1 MSVMEFETPPA
12 GSEQAA
18 QQVARVAGAVVAN
31 VEKVVVGKTQV
42 VQTAIASL
50 LAGGHVLLEDA
61 PGVAKTVLV
70 KAMAKSLGLSFK
82 RVQCTPDLL
91 PTDVT
96 GASIFN
102 QKTSD
107 FEFRHG
113 PVFANLVLVD
123 ELNRATPRAQSAL
136 LECMAEGQTTVDD
149 RTYDLPKPF
158 QVFATQNPFEYEG
171 TFPLPEAQLD
181 RFAIRMRIGYPS
193 EADEITLLETTR
205 EVHPLESISAV
216 ADAESLIAAQ
226 KAVRQVYVNAEVRGY
241 IARLVRATRQH
252 GDIAVGASPRASMA
266 LFHLSQAVTAVTG
279 RDYVIPD
286 TVRSLAPMVL
296 EHRLALKPE
305 ARIRGRTA
313 ANIVADVVQQIS
325 APVPAKK

>member
-1 MSVMEFETPPA
+1 MDMPSA

-18 QQVARVAGAVVAN
+18 QRVAQLGTTVLTN

-42 VQTAIASL
+42 IQTAISSL

-70 KAMAKSLGLSFK
+70 KALAKSLGLSFK

-102 QKTSD
+102 QKTTD

-123 ELNRATPRAQSAL
+123 ELNRATPRTQSAL
-136 LECMAEGQTTVDD
+136 LECMAEAQTTVDD
-149 RTYDLPKPF
+149 RTYPLPKPF

-205 EVHPLESISAV
+205 ERHPLDSLTAV
-216 ADAESLIAAQ
+216 ADAETVIAAQ
-226 KAVRQVYVNAEVRGY
+226 AAVRQIYINADVRSY
-241 IARLVRATRQH
+241 IARLVRATRVH
-252 GDIAVGASPRASMA
+252 ADVAVGASPRASMS
-266 LFHLSQAVTAVTG
+266 LFHVSQAASAVTG
-279 RDYVIPD
+279 RDYVTPD
-286 TVRSLAPMVL
+286 IVRALAPMVL

-313 ANIVADVVQQIS
+313 TNVVNDILERTP
-325 APVPAKK
+325 APTPSKK

>member
-1 MSVMEFETPPA
+1 MSVTDIDTPPA

-18 QQVARVAGAVVAN
+18 QQVAQIGATVLAN
-31 VEKVVVGKTQV
+31 VEKVVVGKTQAI
-42 VQTAIASL
+42 QTAIASL

-70 KAMAKSLGLSFK
+70 KALSKSLGLMFK

-123 ELNRATPRAQSAL
+123 ELNRATPRTQSAL
-136 LECMAEGQTTVDD
+136 LECMAEGQTTIDD
-149 RTYDLPKPF
+149 RTYELPKPF
-158 QVFATQNPFEYEG
+158 LVFATQNPFEYEG

-205 EVHPLESISAV
+205 ERHPLESISQVTDGPA
-216 ADAESLIAAQ
+216 LISAQ
-226 KAVRQVYVNAEVRGY
+226 HAVRQVFINADVRGY
-241 IARLVRATRQH
+241 IARLVRATRAH
-252 GDIAVGASPRASMA
+252 GDVAVGASPRASMA
-266 LFHLSQAVTAVTG
+266 LFSLSQAASAISG
-279 RDYVIPD
+279 RDYVTPD
-286 TVRSLAPMVL
+286 VVRILAPMVL
-296 EHRLALKPE
+296 EHRISLKPE

-313 ANIVADVVQQIS
+313 TNIVNDILERTP
-325 APVPAKK
+325 APTPSKK

>member
-1 MSVMEFETPPA
+1 MSVTDIDTPPA

-18 QQVARVAGAVVAN
+18 QQVAKIGATVLAN

-42 VQTAIASL
+42 IQTAIASL

-70 KAMAKSLGLSFK
+70 KALAKSLGLTFK

-96 GASIFN
+96 GASVFN
-102 QKTSD
+102 QKTTD

-113 PVFANLVLVD
+113 PVFANLLLVD
-123 ELNRATPRAQSAL
+123 ELNRATPRTQSAL

-149 RTYDLPKPF
+149 RTYPLPKPF

-181 RFAIRMRIGYPS
+181 RFAIRLRIGYPS
-193 EADEITLLETTR
+193 EADEVTLLETTR
-205 EVHPLESISAV
+205 ERHPLETISAV
-216 ADAESLIAAQ
+216 ADAKSLMNAQ
-226 KAVRQVYVNAEVRGY
+226 AAVRQIFINNDVRTY
-241 IARLVRATRQH
+241 IAKLVRATRAH
-252 GDIAVGASPRASMA
+252 GDVAVGASPRASMA
-266 LFHLSQAVTAVTG
+266 LFHLSQAASAITG
-279 RDYVIPD
+279 RDYVTPD
-286 TVRSLAPMVL
+286 IVRVLAPMVL

-313 ANIVADVVQQIS
+313 ANIVNDVLERTP
-325 APVPAKK
+325 APTPSKK

>member
-1 MSVMEFETPPA
+1 MSITELDTPPA
-12 GSEQAA
+12 GSEEAA
-18 QQVARVAGAVVAN
+18 RQVAEVGAIVLAN

-42 VQTAIASL
+42 IQTAIASL

-70 KAMAKSLGLSFK
+70 KALAKSLGLSFK

-96 GASIFN
+96 GASVFN
-102 QKTSD
+102 QKTVD

-123 ELNRATPRAQSAL
+123 ELNRATPRTQSAL
-136 LECMAEGQTTVDD
+136 LECMAEGQTTIDD
-149 RTYDLPKPF
+149 KTYILPQPF

-193 EADEITLLETTR
+193 EADEIMLLETTR
-205 EVHPLESISAV
+205 ERHPLESISAV
-216 ADAESLIAAQ
+216 ADAETLIAAQ
-226 KAVRQVYVNAEVRGY
+226 AAVRQVYINAEVRAY
-241 IARLVRATRQH
+241 IAKLVRATRAH
-252 GDIAVGASPRASMA
+252 GDVAIGASPRASMA
-266 LFHLSQAVTAVTG
+266 LFHLSQAASAVAG
-279 RDYVIPD
+279 RDYVVPD
-286 TVRSLAPMVL
+286 TVRMLAPMVI
-296 EHRLALKPE
+296 EHRLSLKPE

-313 ANIVADVVQQIS
+313 ANIVNDILERTS
-325 APVPAKK
+325 APTPSRK